1 MQWSSLIHI
10 LVLAL
15 AFVQCNLM
23 KFSVLEERLT
33 SPAALKALPS
43 AVTILS
49 THMQEYDVKVG
60 GNVTFE
66 L

>member
-1 MQWSSLIHI
+1 MLI

-15 AFVQCNLM
+15 AFVQCTLI
-23 KFSVLEERLT
+23 KFSALAERLT

-43 AVTILS
+43 AVLLLS
-49 THMQEYDVKVG
+49 HMQEYDVKVA
-60 GNVTFE
+60 GNVTFD